1 MTSSTVDILYI
12 VLAVA
17 AVWITVFLCWALF
30 ELATLMR
37 RANKIVDEA
46 KEKLSRVEKAIMSAK
61 EKLESSA
68 KYLGILAEGGR
79 AAMNMFRNRQEEQ
92 EEDEEEEDEEAEPKR
107 GKKKSELFDEEE

>member
-30 ELATLMR
+30 EVATLVR
-37 RANKIVDEA
+37 RANRIVNDA
-46 KEKLSRVEKAIMSAK
+46 TEKLSRVEKVIVAAK
-61 EKLESSA
+61 EKLENSA

-79 AAMNMFRNRQEEQ
+79 AVVSMFKDREER
-92 EEDEEEEDEEAEPKR
+92 ETKR
-107 GKKKSELFDEEE
+107 SKKKSELFDEE